1 MEIGLLAFIAGMLA
15 GFISL
20 RALGWLCVYGLLV
33 VGGSALGSA
42 HTYVVHNTGSS
53 GAYFVLLESRKFNGA
68 ICGST
73 WNVSCMVGSTFLAAG
88 ASTSVI
94 NGRCDVCELQVDC
107 RWSASSLLCDGS
119 GNNGGSYNDATG
131 CTSGQYDFYI
141 NGSAPPPSY
150 ISSGCVTNNTANM
163 AGFFVHFSPTLDDGT
178 HDMGSGPLAPGQW
191 WCINKTNSVPYQTQ
205 VEMVLYNSDGGTNTV
220 TVGDPGWAGTNA
232 ANPNPYPQ
240 PGNPYPGNPITGG
253 PGSGSGVGS
262 NTNLTGGQFAG
273 GMSNLINVTLSTGN
287 LLVGLG
293 GEQLNELR
301 KIDTNTSGQ
310 IDYRGYLITLTN
322 QGSAH
327 LSMTQ
332 VLTNLNGML
341 YTQVVQVAALGQTNF
356 HWMTNEYA
364 ARTNQWAAVTNSSG
378 SYSNSVFMEGL
389 AQSNSFAGAS
399 FGNEGSV
406 GNGTNFATGTPLT
419 SLLDLPIYQDTA
431 RTTHIGLHF
440 DQTALWTNLTPWVR
454 LIWLF
459 LISVFCVG
467 YIHTRVQQECILLG
481 LVPTVG
487 FSTGGIVA
495 KATGLIFGATLWGSV
510 PLLIGLGVAVILNKT
525 GGSVMSPLSD
535 AGMATAG
542 TYTSALHLGYKF
554 LTDVFPFEFG
564 MFAMG
569 YLFFFDMTVVASIAM
584 AQKMQKLFS

>member
-1 MEIGLLAFIAGMLA
+1 MEIGLLAFIAGMVA

-20 RALGWLCVYGLLV
+20 RALGWLVVVGLV
-33 VGGSALGSA
+33 VLPVKSLATGNLNY
-42 HTYVVHNTGSS
+42 TIYNTGSS
-53 GAYFVLLESRKFNGA
+53 TITAMLVYYWDTDPSTCNES
-68 ICGST
+68 
-73 WNVSCMVGSTFLAAG
+73 G
-88 ASTSVI
+88 ASTVSI
-94 NGRCDVCELQVDC
+94 NAGSSYSGSIGWCYQQVTYKC
-107 RWSASSLLCDGS
+107 VYKV
-119 GNNGGSYNDATG
+119 GGSPHCGDTLA
-131 CTSGQYDFYI
+131 SGQYHSSTTCGPETGSVSFYC
-141 NGSAPPPSY
+141 GPPPAPEY
-150 ISSGCVTNNTANM
+150 ISTGCVTNNTASM
-163 AGFFVHFSPTLDDGT
+163 AGFFVHFTPTLDDGT

-205 VEMVLYNSDGGTNTV
+205 VEMVLYNSDGGTNTI

-240 PGNPYPGNPITGG
+240 PGNPYPGNPITG

-273 GMSNLINVTLSTGN
+273 GVSNLINVTLSTGN

-301 KIDTNTSGQ
+301 KIDTNTASQ

-327 LSMTQ
+327 LTMTQ

-356 HWMTNEYA
+356 HWMTNEYGA
-364 ARTNQWAAVTNSSG
+364 KTNQWAAVTNSSG
-378 SYSNSVFMEGL
+378 SYSNAVFVEGL
-389 AQSNSFAGAS
+389 AQSNNFAGAS
-399 FGNEGSV
+399 FGNEGTI
-406 GNGTNFATGTPLT
+406 GNGTNFPTGTPSM
-419 SLLDLPIYQDTA
+419 SLLDLPIYQDTG

-459 LISVFCVG
+459 LISVFCIG

-510 PLLIGLGVAVILNKT
+510 PLLIGLGVAVILNRT
-525 GGSVMSPLSD
+525 GGSIMSPLSD